1 MKMLRELRA
10 ADKEVAGW
18 RKLMQEIL
26 ACEQRDLEGFVT
38 TRRDKVREAS
48 PFLTPSASEQ
58 WSVGGHEADTH
69 TPLQLTLPSRGV
81 HTPSRLPQR
90 WIDPQYSST
99 QSTNERRRVSPSSC
113 DWQLSPPWPVLIRCG
128 CGAVWDSA

>member
-1 MKMLRELRA
+1 MEATATAEDNPDVQLPMMKMLRELRA

-38 TRRDKVREAS
+38 TRRDKVSEAAR
-48 PFLTPSASEQ
+48 FLTPSASEQ
-58 WSVGGHEADTH
+58 WSAGGQEADTH
-69 TPLQLTLPSRGV
+69 TRRYKLALPSRGV

-90 WIDPQYSST
+90 W
-99 QSTNERRRVSPSSC
+99 N
-113 DWQLSPPWPVLIRCG
+113 
-128 CGAVWDSA
+128 

>member
-69 TPLQLTLPSRGV
+69 V
-81 HTPSRLPQR
+81 HTATTDPSLARCPHAQPVTPAVDR
-90 WIDPQYSST
+90 
-99 QSTNERRRVSPSSC
+99 SPI
-113 DWQLSPPWPVLIRCG
+113 QLHSVNQ
-128 CGAVWDSA
+128 